1 VVIQLILGLDHVEF
15 RALPFPT
22 KIVVSTAIFFFL
34 TVL

>member
-22 KIVVSTAIFFFL
+22 KIAA
-34 TVL
+34 

>member
-22 KIVVSTAIFFFL
+22 REAA
-34 TVL
+34 